1 MHIYIQIRFMNTVFF
16 FWSMAVLT
24 PQEQE
29 VEFLEAGEVGYMMA
43 GIKTVEDAR
52 VGDTI
57 THEFESRRAL
67 QASSLRPHALVA

>member
-1 MHIYIQIRFMNTVFF
+1 M
-16 FWSMAVLT
+16 SMAVLT

-57 THEFESRRAL
+57 THESESRRAL
-67 QASSLRPHALVA
+67 QASVCGLQLILYADLRN